1 MRSPIN
7 PVALGV
13 GLAVVVVG
21 VAGVL
26 FLNRGSHIELKGTI
40 LKVRTLAV
48 EEASSIAVLD
58 FRFANPSNYPFVVKQ
73 VDIAIETKDGKR
85 LEGERV
91 SEVDARRL
99 FEYYPLLGQKFN
111 DTLLMRDKIPGR
123 QSMDRMIAARF
134 EAPESVIQ
142 NRKRMVIR
150 IEDVDGPVAELEENG
165 PGSR

>member
-7 PVALGV
+7 PVAIGV
-13 GLAVVVVG
+13 GLAVVAIG
-21 VAGVL
+21 LAGVL
-26 FLNRGSHIELKGTI
+26 FLNRGSHIELKGSI
-40 LKVRTLAV
+40 LKVRTLAP
-48 EEASSIAVLD
+48 EETSSIAVID

-73 VDIAIETKDGKR
+73 VDVIIETKDGKR
-85 LEGERV
+85 LEGIQV

-123 QSMDRMIAARF
+123 QSMDRMVAARF

-142 NRKRMVIR
+142 NRRRLVVR
-150 IEDVDGPVAELEENG
+150 IEDVDGPVAELEENA
-165 PGSR
+165 PAR